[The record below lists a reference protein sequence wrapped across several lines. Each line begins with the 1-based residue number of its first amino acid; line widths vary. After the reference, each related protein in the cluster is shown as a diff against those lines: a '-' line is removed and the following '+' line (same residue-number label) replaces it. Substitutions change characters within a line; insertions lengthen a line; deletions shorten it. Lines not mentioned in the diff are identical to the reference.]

1 MKKGI
6 TSLALCL
13 SLVSA
18 QTEST
23 IIDIDLAITNNTKNA
38 IDIVIEHKPAEGAEF
53 YQGRGF
59 YLSSWPV
66 VNLEPKNT
74 SYSKSFS
81 EVVEGSTMT
90 IYAFESSSLDPDQLL
105 LSSMVHTQMKHLGS
119 VACRVENGGLSCDAD
134 SGIKLMQS
142 ESKESA
148 SLNIVYE

>member
-13 SLVSA
+13 SFVSA
-18 QTEST
+18 QSEST
-23 IIDIDLAITNNTKNA
+23 IIDIDLAIKNSTKNP
-38 IDIVIEHKPAEGAEF
+38 IDIVIEHKPAEGTEF

-59 YLSSWPV
+59 SLSSWPV
-66 VNLEPKNT
+66 VNLEPKST

-119 VACRVENGGLSCDAD
+119 VVCRVENGGLSCDAD
-134 SGIKLMQS
+134 SETELIQS
-142 ESKESA
+142 GSDGSV
-148 SLNIVYE
+148 SLSIFYE